1 MTAKQE
7 RFCIEYLKDQNA
19 KQALIRAGYSKNGA
33 AQTAHNTLQVP
44 DVAAYITKELGE
56 RKKRAELTKDKVIE
70 EIKKIAFSNIKD
82 FVNGGNTILE
92 LKCLDAEKTAAVQG
106 VKTQTVTV
114 KDQTFINQEIKL
126 YNKLDALEKL
136 AKHLGLYEEDNRQRS
151 VIKVGFEDEEAPD
164 EQEEE

>member
-7 RFCIEYLKDQNA
+7 RFCIEYLKDQNGT
-19 KQALIRAGYSKNGA
+19 QALIRAGYSPKGAKVTACQNLKN
-33 AQTAHNTLQVP
+33 P
-44 DVAAYITKELGE
+44 EIWAYIAKELAE
-56 RKKRAELTKDKVIE
+56 RKRRAELTKDKVIE

-82 FVNGGNTILE
+82 FVNGGNAILE
-92 LKCLDAEKTAAVQG
+92 LKYLDEEKTGAVQG
-106 VKTQTVTV
+106 VKTQTITT
-114 KDQTFINQEIKL
+114 KGQTFVNQEIKL

-151 VIKVGFEDEEAPD
+151 VIKVGFEDEDAEG